1 MTPAIS
7 EELTARTVGGGLHG
21 LSSPV
26 GPVGQAVAV
35 VVELLDRLATGA
47 ERAVDAVAERLE
59 ALHGVQERTGAVA
72 WFEDDRALA
81 DAARLDRALA
91 GSGPVGP
98 LHGLPVTVKDW
109 IDVAGFPCA
118 GDTGETGRRPARD
131 ATAVARLR
139 AAGAVVVAKTRAW
152 GGVRHPLD
160 PARTVGGSSSGEA
173 AAIAAGASVLGL
185 GSDSGGSVRLPAAWA
200 GVYGLKPTA
209 GRVPAT
215 GHFPWIGAL
224 SDGRTQI
231 GPLATGVAA
240 LELALSVIAGPDG
253 HDAGVPPVPLP
264 RSDQVDVRGL
274 RIAVGG
280 GEGPWQPG
288 PAVAAAVE
296 RVAATLVAAGAQP
309 VPWPLT
315 WLADAW
321 EITQGYWARATGR
334 PGLTGADVD
343 RNLADWDRFR
353 TRCLAAM
360 AEVDLLV
367 LPVTAGTAP
376 LRREDDAL
384 DGDAF
389 AFTLPASLTGSPA
402 LSVPAGVDAAGLPL
416 AVQLVGRPWEDHVVL
431 AAGRVVE
438 GAG

>member
-1 MTPAIS
+1 MPPS
-7 EELTARTVGGGLHG
+7 
-21 LSSPV
+21 
-26 GPVGQAVAV
+26 V
-35 VVELLDRLATGA
+35 VVRGNRCHNPFSAHARLGHAPGVVTELLDRLAAGA
-47 ERAVDAVAERLE
+47 VSAADAVAERLD
-59 ALHGVQERTGAVA
+59 ALHRVHAQTGAVA
-72 WFEDDRALA
+72 WFDDDRVLA
-81 DAARLDRALA
+81 EAVRLDRALA

-173 AAIAAGASVLGL
+173 AAVAAGASLLGL

-200 GVYGLKPTA
+200 GVYGLKPTS
-209 GRVPAT
+209 GRVPGT
-215 GHFPWIGAL
+215 GHFPRVGAL

-231 GPLATGVAA
+231 GPLAAGVAA

-253 HDAGVPPVPLP
+253 RDAGVPPVPLR
-264 RSDQVDVRGL
+264 RSDQVDVAGL
-274 RIAVGG
+274 RIAVGV
-280 GEGPWQPG
+280 GEGRWQPD

-296 RVAATLVAAGAQP
+296 RVADLLVGAGARR
-309 VPWPLT
+309 VPWPLA
-315 WLADAW
+315 WLADAR
-321 EITQGYWARATGR
+321 EITHGYWARAVGR
-334 PGLTGADVD
+334 PELTGADVH
-343 RNLADWDRFR
+343 RNLGDWDRFR

-360 AEVDLLV
+360 AGVDLLV
-367 LPVTAGTAP
+367 LPVAAGTAP
-376 LRREDDAL
+376 LRRDPDVV
-384 DGDAF
+384 DGDVF
-389 AFTLPASLTGSPA
+389 VFTLPASLSGGPA
-402 LSVPAGVDAAGLPL
+402 LTVPAGADAAGLPV

-438 GAG
+438 GATPAAR